1 MGFSK
6 RRATLLLDELFND
19 CKYVYV
25 LTMCDKQSCDD
36 KEDWIRFHHC
46 ANMNTSA
53 RSCANRNA
61 KAD

>member
-6 RRATLLLDELFND
+6 RRACLLLDELFND

-36 KEDWIRFHHC
+36 KEDWIRCHHC
-46 ANMNTSA
+46 AIDRVYYLRMTVPT
-53 RSCANRNA
+53 
-61 KAD
+61 